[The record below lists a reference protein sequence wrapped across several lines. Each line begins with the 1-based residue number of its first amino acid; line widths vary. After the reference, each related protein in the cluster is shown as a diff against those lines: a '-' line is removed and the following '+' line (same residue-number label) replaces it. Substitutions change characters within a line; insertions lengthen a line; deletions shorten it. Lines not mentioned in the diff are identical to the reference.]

1 MDRDIREC
9 SFACCCVWF
18 WISVS
23 HTWIESGREK
33 LLRVI
38 FETEGGLEETTCR
51 NNCSLLDIVR
61 TAKTRRKGWTVRVAR
76 MENKK
81 RTFTLLVGNPN
92 GVIERDRFEDLGLGG
107 RIILKCMLR
116 HWDGRE

>member
-1 MDRDIREC
+1 
-9 SFACCCVWF
+9 
-18 WISVS
+18 
-23 HTWIESGREK
+23 
-33 LLRVI
+33 
-38 FETEGGLEETTCR
+38 
-51 NNCSLLDIVR
+51 
-61 TAKTRRKGWTVRVAR
+61 

-92 GVIERDRFEDLGLGG
+92 GVIEIDRFEDLGLGG